1 MSRLQVT
8 GLAVLLIALLAYVV
22 VQTRSDAGSKPST
35 ESAALEAE
43 TPASDGQ
50 SARRVDAGAPSPAAV
65 EEPPQQLAPGVPPL
79 PVNAPKTVTFGVI
92 LVAYQGAQA
101 APDNASSKP
110 AALERAK
117 ALLGEARTDFSA
129 AAAKGDP
136 GSTADAGRLPRGVL
150 EPAVEYA
157 LFTLEPDRV
166 CAEPIDTPRGYWIV
180 KRLQ

>member
-1 MSRLQVT
+1 MSRLHVT
-8 GLAVLLIALLAYVV
+8 GLAVLLLALLGYVV
-22 VQTRSDAGSKPST
+22 ARTRSDASTKTST
-35 ESAALEAE
+35 ESAMLEAE
-43 TPASDGQ
+43 ASASGGQ
-50 SARRVDAGAPSPAAV
+50 SAKRVDAGAPSPTTA
-65 EEPPQQLAPGVPPL
+65 EEPPRELAPGVPAL

-101 APDNASSKP
+101 APDNASPKP

-117 ALLGEARTDFSA
+117 TLLAEAKTDFA
-129 AAAKGDP
+129 TAAAKGDP
-136 GSTADAGRLPRGVL
+136 GSTSDAGRLPRGVL

-180 KRLQ
+180 KRLH